1 VGLLGEESTLRLLGE
16 EAPKGRVAIYARVSS
31 AIRKKIWRGR
41 SKLVEYAKSKGL
53 RNCSADTRWMQE
65 LPFTPK
71 ALP

>member
-41 SKLVEYAKSKGL
+41 SKLGL